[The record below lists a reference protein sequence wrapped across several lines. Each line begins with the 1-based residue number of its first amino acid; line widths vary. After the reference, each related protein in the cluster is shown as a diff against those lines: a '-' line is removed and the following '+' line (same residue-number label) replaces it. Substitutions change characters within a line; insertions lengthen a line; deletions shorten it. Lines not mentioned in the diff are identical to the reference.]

1 MRFCFIIIDRWMFA
15 SRKMDETDIL
25 PKSDREKQKMEL
37 KTIDLYQHFALP
49 APTGAAGK
57 LSCYIQHTP
66 NTVSARRTRPAI
78 LILPGGGYSHTSL
91 REAEPVALRFL
102 SRGYVA
108 FVLHYTCAPATF
120 PTQLREAALA
130 MRYIRENADAMEVDA
145 HMVAAMGFSAG
156 GHLCGTL
163 GTLFDSPAIADI
175 ASPQCAKPD
184 LLALC
189 YPVAIEWGATHEGT
203 WQNIACGDAALRH
216 RLSLDRLVRAD
227 MPPVLLWHTRDD
239 ASVPVRNS
247 LVLAQALD
255 AAGVDFAMHIYRHG
269 AHGLANADV
278 TVAPAYALPE
288 VSADV
293 GTWLDAVLCFF
304 AEKGFQIHDYE
315 VQK

>member
-1 MRFCFIIIDRWMFA
+1 
-15 SRKMDETDIL
+15 MDETDIL
-25 PKSDREKQKMEL
+25 PKFDRKILKMEI
-37 KTIDLYQHFALP
+37 KSIDLYQHFDLP
-49 APTGAAGK
+49 APAGAVGT
-57 LSCYIQHTP
+57 LCCYISHTP
-66 NTVSARRTRPAI
+66 DTVSAHRTRPAV

-108 FVLHYTCAPATF
+108 FVLHYSCAPAFF

-130 MRYIRENADAMEVDA
+130 MRYIRENADAMEVDT

-163 GTLFDSPAIADI
+163 GTLFDSPELADI
-175 ASPQCAKPD
+175 APPQ
-184 LLALC
+184 LLRPGLIALC
-189 YPVAIEWGATHEGT
+189 YPVAVEWGVTHAGT
-203 WQNIACGDAALRH
+203 WQNIAHGDTALRH

-227 MPPVLLWHTRDD
+227 MPPVFLWHTRDD

-255 AAGVDFAMHIYRHG
+255 AVGVDFAMHIYRHG
-269 AHGLANADV
+269 AHGLANADI
-278 TVAPAYALPE
+278 TVAPSYALPD

-293 GTWLDAVLCFF
+293 GQWFDALLGFF
-304 AEKGFQIHDYE
+304 AEKGFQINDFE
-315 VQK
+315 VNR